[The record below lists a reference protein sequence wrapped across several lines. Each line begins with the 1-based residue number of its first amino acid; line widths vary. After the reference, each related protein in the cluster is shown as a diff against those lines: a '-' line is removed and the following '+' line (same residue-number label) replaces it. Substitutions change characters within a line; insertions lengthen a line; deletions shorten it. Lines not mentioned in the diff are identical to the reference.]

1 MKSKITL
8 NQWIEFF
15 NEKAPVVVPEN
26 LELLDGKLTSNESV
40 EEELQLE
47 DDISVNENTLNEVS
61 VFDDLMAHEKLIE
74 EKQFKNKK
82 IEKKQLRKVGWKG
95 EWWGSYTA

>member
-1 MKSKITL
+1 M
-8 NQWIEFF
+8 
-15 NEKAPVVVPEN
+15 VPEN

-47 DDISVNENTLNEVS
+47 DDIPVDENTLNEV
-61 VFDDLMAHEKLIE
+61 DDLMAHEKLIE

-82 IEKKQLRKVGWKG
+82 IEEKQLRKVGWKG
-95 EWWGSYTA
+95 D

>member
-1 MKSKITL
+1 M
-8 NQWIEFF
+8 
-15 NEKAPVVVPEN
+15 
-26 LELLDGKLTSNESV
+26 
-40 EEELQLE
+40 
-47 DDISVNENTLNEVS
+47 NENTLNEVS

-95 EWWGSYTA
+95 E